1 MDPKGRGLLG
11 EMLGSVAGMR
21 KIYINVDYQ
30 KYDSYLES

>member
-1 MDPKGRGLLG
+1 MDPKGRGLFG

-30 KYDSYLES
+30 KYDSYLEA